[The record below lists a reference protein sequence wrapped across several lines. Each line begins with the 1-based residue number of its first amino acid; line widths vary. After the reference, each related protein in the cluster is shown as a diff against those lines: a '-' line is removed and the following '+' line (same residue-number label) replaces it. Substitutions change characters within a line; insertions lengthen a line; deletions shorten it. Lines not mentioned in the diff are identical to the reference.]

1 MTPFSPDYFLPN
13 VQMFRDRTDAG
24 AQLAE
29 RLVAY
34 GGQDVLV
41 LGIPRGG
48 VPVAAEVARKLGAE
62 LDIVV
67 ARKLGAPHQ
76 PELAIGAVTA
86 NGGRYLNAARAL
98 ESGVTPAYLEA
109 VTAAEMAEAHRREE
123 RFRGTRAPPRIE
135 RRIVIVVDDGLA
147 TGATMRAA
155 LRSLRKRRPARL
167 IVAIPVGPPETCA
180 ALRAEADEVIAVEEP
195 EPFLA
200 VGLYYEDFRPTA
212 EHEIEV
218 LLRASRHRAESG
230 AQQTRRAAPARRP
243 VEPPPEPEPD
253 VR

>member
-1 MTPFSPDYFLPN
+1 MTPFSLEDFLPDLH
-13 VQMFRDRTDAG
+13 VFRDRTDAG

-34 GGQDVLV
+34 RGQDVLV

-48 VPVAAEVARKLGAE
+48 VPVAAEVARKLDAE

-67 ARKLGAPHQ
+67 ARKLGAPFQ

-86 NGGRYLNAARAL
+86 NGGRYLNDAL
-98 ESGVTPAYLEA
+98 AQEAGVTAEYLEA
-109 VTAAEMAEAHRREE
+109 ITADEMAEAHRREE
-123 RFRGTRAPPRIE
+123 RFRGARRAPRIDG
-135 RRIVIVVDDGLA
+135 RIVIVVDDGLA

-155 LRSLRKRRPARL
+155 VRSLRKRQPARL

-180 ALRAEADEVIAVEEP
+180 TLRAEADDVIALQEP

-200 VGLYYEDFRPTA
+200 VGLYYEDFRPTD
-212 EHEIEV
+212 EQEIEL
-218 LLRASRHRAESG
+218 LLRASQQRVHSG
-230 AQQTRRAAPARRP
+230 AQQTRGSEEAPPDREAA
-243 VEPPPEPEPD
+243 
-253 VR
+253 